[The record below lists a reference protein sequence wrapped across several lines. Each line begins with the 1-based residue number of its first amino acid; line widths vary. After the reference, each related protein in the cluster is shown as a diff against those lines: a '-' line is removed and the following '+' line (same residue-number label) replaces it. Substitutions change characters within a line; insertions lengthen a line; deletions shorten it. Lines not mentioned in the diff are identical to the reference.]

1 MQYHLTNGI
10 IERIFDVSEHGVRT
24 VSLKD
29 LRHDTEY
36 IHAPVR
42 EYAFAI
48 DDTLYSSYGEN
59 RVREVDGN
67 REEFSLLPVL
77 TAVRQNPDSLEL
89 EFDQGPVRVTLC
101 YRIYPGVCGTRK
113 HLIIRNRSRSA
124 VRLSNVV
131 FDDTSAAPGSFSSCD
146 YYAGSN
152 DRPQSIC
159 FTLEGSDDIVRCHDP
174 EQNAGWIM
182 GSTAPGLLRYF
193 LVYPHWHNAICGLN
207 MSGAPFAKD
216 LNPGESFETPDSVFA
231 LYRGDKNDPET
242 VRGFRSLIRAGLP
255 AMKDREGVMF
265 CTWLPF
271 LKNIDSELTR
281 ELAEQAAAMG
291 FRTFVLDDGWFNGN
305 DRQVDPA
312 KFPHGLEELSGQVHR
327 AGMRFGLW
335 LNVGTDY
342 GLMNMPEKWFL
353 RRADGKPGR
362 LGFDY
367 SKSHNIFCLGSG
379 YRHWI
384 ADELDR
390 LAGRYG
396 VQYFKLDFS
405 SIASP
410 YGITPWGCHST
421 EHEYH
426 RTWEDSFMAI
436 YEGMKSVR
444 DHLLERHPET
454 TLDFSFEAF
463 GTETPNIAALELSEL
478 HHVSNHSAN
487 DPSSQSI
494 ERVRKNFYAWLGKLP
509 PERILNGLL
518 SIQGERGAEYLL
530 SSFAGAPLVAGDL
543 RKLSEEQRR
552 RLKRFTQAFNE
563 AAALGPMTE
572 FRMLEN
578 EPDFDSFLRIGS
590 DGHGIACC
598 FNRTDRA
605 RVFRCPENLRFVN
618 VETGA
623 EDLFAAAHDCSMF
636 TIIGQGKNT
645 SGKQ

>member
-42 EYAFAI
+42 EYAFSVN
-48 DDTLYSSYGEN
+48 DTMYSSYGE
-59 RVREVDGN
+59 RRIREVDGN
-67 REEFSLLPVL
+67 REEFDLLPVF
-77 TAVRQNPDSLEL
+77 TAVRQGSGFLEL
-89 EFDQGPVRVTLC
+89 DFDQGAVQVSLC
-101 YRIYPGVCGTRK
+101 YKIYPGLCGTRK
-113 HLIIRNRSRSA
+113 HLVIRNRSSST
-124 VRLSNVV
+124 VRLSNMV
-131 FDDTSAAPGSFSSCD
+131 FDDTSAAPGSFSGCD
-146 YYAGSN
+146 YYAGGN
-152 DRPQSIC
+152 DRQQSIC
-159 FTLEGSDDIVRCHDP
+159 FTQEGTEDIVRCHDP
-174 EQNAGWIM
+174 ELKAGWIM
-182 GSTAPGLLRYF
+182 GNSAPGILRYF
-193 LVYPHWHNAICGLN
+193 LVYPHWRNAICGLN
-207 MSGAPFAKD
+207 MSSAPFAKE
-216 LNPGESFETPDSVFA
+216 LKPGEGFTTPDSIFT
-231 LYRGDKNDPET
+231 LYHGDKDDPGT
-242 VRGFRSLIRAGLP
+242 VRDFRSLIRKGLP
-255 AMKDREGVMF
+255 AMKDREGVMY

-271 LKNIDSELTR
+271 LKNIHSDLTR
-281 ELAEQAAAMG
+281 ELAEQAASLG

-305 DRQVDPA
+305 NRQVDPE
-312 KFPHGLEELSGQVHR
+312 KFPHGLEELSEQVHR

-335 LNVGTDY
+335 LNIGTDY
-342 GLMNMPEKWFL
+342 GLTDMPGKWFL

-379 YRHWI
+379 YRHWV
-384 ADELDR
+384 ADRLDEL
-390 LAGRYG
+390 ANRYD

-410 YGITPWGCHST
+410 YGIAPWGCHSE

-426 RTWEDSFMAI
+426 RGWEDSFLAI
-436 YEGMKSVR
+436 YEGMKSIR
-444 DHLLERHPET
+444 DDLLERHPDT

-530 SSFAGAPLVAGDL
+530 TSFAGAPLVAGDL
-543 RKLSEEQRR
+543 RKLSENQRR
-552 RLKRFTQAFNE
+552 RLTRFTQAFNE
-563 AAALGPMTE
+563 TAALGPMTE
-572 FRMLEN
+572 FQVLEN
-578 EPDFDSFLRIGS
+578 EPDFDGFMRVGA
-590 DGHGIACC
+590 DGHGIACG
-598 FNRTDRA
+598 FNRGNELKSFPIPAGYSFAD
-605 RVFRCPENLRFVN
+605 
-618 VETGA
+618 VETG
-623 EDLFAAAHDCSMF
+623 EENRKVPAHDCLMYAVHR
-636 TIIGQGKNT
+636 K
-645 SGKQ
+645 

>member
-10 IERIFDVSEHGVRT
+10 IERIFEVSEHGVRT

-29 LRHDTEY
+29 LRYGTEY

-67 REEFSLLPVL
+67 REEFNLLPVL
-77 TAVRQNPDSLEL
+77 TVVRQDSGSLEL
-89 EFDQGPVRVTLC
+89 DFDQGAVQVTLC
-101 YRIYPGVCGTRK
+101 YRIYPRLCGTRK
-113 HLIIRNRSRSA
+113 HLVIRNRSKA
-124 VRLSNVV
+124 AIHLSNLV
-131 FDDTSAAPGSFSSCD
+131 FDDTSAAPGSFSTCD

-152 DRPQSIC
+152 DRQQSVC
-159 FTLEGSDDIVRCHDP
+159 FTLEGSEDIVRCHNP
-174 EQNAGWIM
+174 ELNAGWIM
-182 GSTAPGLLRYF
+182 GNSAPGILRYF
-193 LVYPHWHNAICGLN
+193 LIYPHWDNAICGLN
-207 MSGAPFAKD
+207 MSSAPFAND
-216 LNPGESFETPDSVFA
+216 LEPGESFTTPDSIFA
-231 LYRGDKNDPET
+231 LYHGDKSDPGT
-242 VRGFRSLIRAGLP
+242 IRDFRSLIRAELP
-255 AMKDREGVMF
+255 AMKDREGVMY

-271 LKNIDSELTR
+271 LKNIDSKLTR
-281 ELAEQAAAMG
+281 ELAEQAAALG
-291 FRTFVLDDGWFNGN
+291 FRTFVLDDGWFNEH
-305 DRQVDPA
+305 DRQVDPI
-312 KFPHGLEELSGQVHR
+312 KFPHGLEELAGQVHR

-367 SKSHNIFCLGSG
+367 SKSHNIFCLGSA
-379 YRHWI
+379 YRDWL
-384 ADELDR
+384 ADELDN
-390 LAGRYG
+390 LASRYG

-405 SIASP
+405 SVASP
-410 YGITPWGCHST
+410 YGITPWGCHSK

-426 RTWEDSFMAI
+426 RAWEDSFMAI
-436 YEGMKSVR
+436 YEGMKSIR

-454 TLDFSFEAF
+454 TLDFSFESF
-463 GTETPNIAALELSEL
+463 GTEMPNIAALELSEL

-487 DPSSQSI
+487 EPAYQSI

-518 SIQGERGAEYLL
+518 SIQGERCAEYLL
-530 SSFAGAPLVAGDL
+530 TSFAGAPLVAGDL

-563 AAALGPMTE
+563 AAALGSMTE
-572 FRMLEN
+572 FQVLEN
-578 EPDFDSFLRIGS
+578 EPDFDSFLRVGS

-598 FNRTDRA
+598 FNRTAKPRIFHG
-605 RVFRCPENLRFVN
+605 VENVRFIN
-618 VETGA
+618 VETGS
-623 EDLFAAAHDCSMF
+623 EELLVPAHDCSMF
-636 TIIGQGKNT
+636 TVFPENEI
-645 SGKQ
+645 